1 MTQADPQPLFGDS
14 NDADQGEPVPAAG
27 DDQLNAAF
35 GRLDAALSRLER
47 AATLK
52 RPNDRELSHLRLEH
66 AALRASIGDALQQ
79 LDGVL
84 AELQGGA

>member
-1 MTQADPQPLFGDS
+1 MTQADPQPLFGDIS
-14 NDADQGEPVPAAG
+14 SHDQGDPAPAG
-27 DDQLNAAF
+27 GGEQLDAAF

-84 AELQGGA
+84 ADLQGNA